1 MAKILVSDDDP
12 QILQLVELILESAGH
27 TVMATSDASEIPEW
41 AVLHR
46 PDVVILDVDMP
57 VSGFEIL
64 SRLRDDPFSAT
75 TPVLFL
81 SGLSEGPDRVRGL
94 SEGADDYLVKPF
106 EPDELV
112 LRVERLASLRSR
124 DDAPRPTSDDT
135 QRFGRYEVLGVLG
148 RGSMGTVYKGFDPR
162 LERDVA
168 LKTIRLDPSSG
179 DDRRREL
186 LERLRKEA
194 VTIARLSHP
203 NIVGVYDMGD
213 TRDTAYVAMEMV
225 DGLSLADY
233 LEVQGSMPVE
243 QLVPVAREIASGLAQ
258 SHARDVVHRDVKPGN
273 VLLGRSGEVKVSDF
287 GLASV
292 VSSLVED
299 TTELSGT
306 PGFVPPEVLNQKP
319 YSEKGDCFAFGAM
332 MYEALAGVHPLA
344 GKSLRDTILN
354 TMHGRFRPLSEALEL
369 PAELDQLVTRL
380 MSVKPDDRPEAAAAA
395 ETLAQL
401 ATSLE
406 LSWTGEGLPARPTP
420 SDHRPS
426 RPSRGS
432 SFG

>member
-27 TVMATSDASEIPEW
+27 SVMATSDASDIPEW

-81 SGLSEGPDRVRGL
+81 SGLSEGRDRVRGL

-135 QRFGRYEVLGVLG
+135 QRFGRYEVLETLG
-148 RGSMGTVYKGFDPR
+148 RGSMGTVYRGFDPR
-162 LERDVA
+162 LEREVA

-186 LERLRKEA
+186 LERLRNEA
-194 VTIARLSHP
+194 VTIARLSHA

-213 TRDTAYVAMEMV
+213 TRDTAYVAMELV

-233 LEVQGSMPVE
+233 LEVQGSMPVD
-243 QLVPVAREIASGLAQ
+243 QLVPVAREIASGLSQ

-273 VLLGRSGEVKVSDF
+273 VLLGR
-287 GLASV
+287 
-292 VSSLVED
+292 
-299 TTELSGT
+299 
-306 PGFVPPEVLNQKP
+306 Q
-319 YSEKGDCFAFGAM
+319 
-332 MYEALAGVHPLA
+332 
-344 GKSLRDTILN
+344 R
-354 TMHGRFRPLSEALEL
+354 
-369 PAELDQLVTRL
+369 
-380 MSVKPDDRPEAAAAA
+380 
-395 ETLAQL
+395 
-401 ATSLE
+401 
-406 LSWTGEGLPARPTP
+406 
-420 SDHRPS
+420 
-426 RPSRGS
+426 
-432 SFG
+432 